1 MTDILLESNP
11 WGNPWYGQPRRHA
24 KAARKGQR
32 GRTRNPVTAL
42 GRTFGL
48 QNAAQGVGGEEVL
61 GAVGGFAATS
71 LIPPM
76 IIKDAG
82 TQGGKLMRIGA
93 GVLVTVLVGMAAK
106 SVSPKAARA
115 AIVGGFAGVAI
126 QAIQAFTPLKVM
138 GQLGSGY
145 RPGAAEI
152 VNFPRDEQSETVN
165 VIQP

>member
-1 MTDILLESNP
+1 MT
-11 WGNPWYGQPRRHA
+11 
-24 KAARKGQR
+24 
-32 GRTRNPVTAL
+32 VL
-42 GRTFGL
+42 GKTFGL

-61 GAVGGFAATS
+61 GAVGGFAASS

-76 IIKDAG
+76 IVKDAV
-82 TQGGKLMRIGA
+82 TQGGKLMRLGA

-115 AIVGGFAGVAI
+115 AIVGGFAGTAI

-138 GQLGSGY
+138 GQLSSGTGGGY
-145 RPGAAEI
+145 RPGVAEI
-152 VNFPRDEQSETVN
+152 VRFPKDEQSETVN

>member
-1 MTDILLESNP
+1 MANVLLESNP
-11 WGNPWYGQPRRHA
+11 WGNPWYDQPRRHSR
-24 KAARKGQR
+24 AARRGWR

-42 GRTFGL
+42 GRSFGL

-61 GAVGGFAATS
+61 GAVGGFAASS

-76 IIKDAG
+76 IVRDAG
-82 TQGGKLMRIGA
+82 TQGGKLMRIAA
-93 GVLVTVLVGMAAK
+93 GVVATVLVGMAAR

-115 AIVGGFAGVAI
+115 AIVGGFAGTAI

-138 GQLGSGY
+138 GSLGSG
-145 RPGAAEI
+145 RMGAAEI
-152 VNFPRDEQSETVN
+152 VNFPRDEQSETVS